1 MKKTAAI
8 ITMHCPLNYGAVLQT
23 YALQRTLEDMK
34 LSVSVIDYNP
44 YYIVYDQSLMFT
56 GDGSFSH
63 NIFTRWAYRIIK
75 GPVKFRRKRL
85 FDNFRRKELH
95 LTARY
100 ENYQQI
106 VDAKIKADFFFC
118 GSDQIWNSINESCK
132 DPAYFLSFV
141 ADKSK
146 RNSYAASG
154 NLNPPYTVDVKKH
167 TIPMINELS
176 RVSMREDVTIANI
189 QPYIN
194 KKIEHV
200 CDPVF
205 LLKADEWLKL
215 ANKATSFEKNC
226 PFVLIYPMGGGVEN
240 VIQKGFE
247 LAKKV
252 NLPLY
257 CITASQR
264 RDKRINKFFNVSP
277 YTFIKLVNQCD
288 YLVTNSFHGTAFG
301 IIFEKRFW
309 SCVAEGANQRLS
321 SLLDLCG
328 LSSRMI
334 SSDFV
339 FHDCESC
346 IDYTKSR
353 NKLNDFILKSKNYLL
368 SIVDQG
374 HAEI

>member
-23 YALQRTLEDMK
+23 YALQRALENMN

-44 YYIVYDQSLMFT
+44 NYIVRNQSLWFT
-56 GDGSFSH
+56 GDGPYSR

-85 FDNFRRKELH
+85 FKNFRKNELH
-95 LTARY
+95 LTDRY
-100 ENYQQI
+100 DSYQQL
-106 VDAKIKADFFFC
+106 VEANLNADFFFC

-141 ADKSK
+141 ADQAK

-154 NLNPPYTVDVKKH
+154 NLNPPYTDEVRNY
-167 TIPMINELS
+167 TIPMINGLNH
-176 RVSMREDVTIANI
+176 VSMREDVTIANI

-194 KKIEHV
+194 RKIEHV

-205 LLKADEWLKL
+205 LLKADDWMDL
-215 ANKATSFEKNC
+215 ANKSVGFKKKH
-226 PFVLIYPMGGGVEN
+226 PFVLIYPIGGGVEN

-252 NLPLY
+252 KLPLY

-264 RDKRINKFFNVSP
+264 RDKRINKYFDVSP
-277 YTFIKLVNQCD
+277 YTFLQLISKCD

-309 SCVAEGANQRLS
+309 SCVAEGQNQRLS
-321 SLLDLCG
+321 SLLNLCG
-328 LSSRMI
+328 LSSRMM
-334 SSDFV
+334 SSDYIFN
-339 FHDCESC
+339 DYESN
-346 IDYTKSR
+346 IDYTESR
-353 NKLNDFILKSKNYLL
+353 RKMKDFILRSNKYLL
-368 SIVDQG
+368 DIVG
-374 HAEI
+374 